1 METMK
6 QSQRILNEFCSGGL
20 NDTFDFVR
28 IQTVLSF
35 SLLLLQSK
43 KNVIILIFNLMLK
56 SNNMFEAFKVLS
68 DVWS

>member
-1 METMK
+1 M
-6 QSQRILNEFCSGGL
+6 ILLISYEYKLFSG
-20 NDTFDFVR
+20 F
-28 IQTVLSF
+28 LSF